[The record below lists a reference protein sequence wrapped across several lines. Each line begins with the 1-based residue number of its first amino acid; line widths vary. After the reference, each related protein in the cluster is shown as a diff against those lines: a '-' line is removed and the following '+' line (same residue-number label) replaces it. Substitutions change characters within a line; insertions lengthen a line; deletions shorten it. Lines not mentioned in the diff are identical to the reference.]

1 MSTALD
7 RPGPSAVLTQWTPQ
21 PVAILLTVA
30 LAVTYARQR
39 HRYPGRW
46 PAGRTA
52 AFALGLLLLVWTSC
66 GFPQVYADSLYW
78 VWTAQTL
85 TLWLAVPILIL
96 SGHPVQLARAVGR
109 PDSRLERALRSRF
122 CRVVANPLVGPAL
135 VPILSGVLF
144 FGPVAGWAIT
154 TPAAGW
160 ALQLVLLAVG
170 ALMVLPL
177 VGLDEEAS
185 SLAVGLALAI
195 GSFELVLDALPGVIL
210 RLRTGL
216 ATSWFD
222 QRSVH
227 SWSPGALH
235 DQRVAGAILW
245 CIAEIIDLPF
255 LFLVYRRWLRADAR
269 DAAQVDA
276 VLEAE
281 RTARLALRDDQPR
294 PGRRARRALVAQ
306 RSGDATP
313 DAPPPGVN
321 VQRPS
326 AARRRGRTSVAA
338 VTGTGPYACGYALP
352 LP

>member
-1 MSTALD
+1 VSVALD
-7 RPGPSAVLTQWTPQ
+7 RPGPSAVLTQWTVQ
-21 PVAILLTVA
+21 PVAIVVA
-30 LAVTYARQR
+30 LLLAATYVR
-39 HRYPGRW
+39 HLRRYKGHW

-52 AFALGLLLLVWTSC
+52 VFAVGLLVLLWASC

-85 TLWLAVPILIL
+85 TLWLAVPILVL
-96 SGHPVQLARAVGR
+96 AGHPVQLARSVGGSGGPLDR
-109 PDSRLERALRSRF
+109 VLRSRF
-122 CRVVANPLVGPAL
+122 CRLVANPLVGPAL

-144 FGPVAGWAIT
+144 FGPVPAWAIT
-154 TPAAGW
+154 AAPAGW
-160 ALQLVLLAVG
+160 LLQLVLLAVG

-177 VGLDEEAS
+177 VGLDEDAS

-195 GSFELVLDALPGVIL
+195 GSFELVLDALPGVVL
-210 RLRTGL
+210 RLRDGL

-222 QRSVH
+222 HRARH
-227 SWSPGALH
+227 AWTPSPLH

-281 RTARLALRDDQPR
+281 R
-294 PGRRARRALVAQ
+294 
-306 RSGDATP
+306 
-313 DAPPPGVN
+313 
-321 VQRPS
+321 
-326 AARRRGRTSVAA
+326 AARRGMYDDEPRPVVERDEPWWLSDPAMQRRMRNRQD
-338 VTGTGPYACGYALP
+338 
-352 LP
+352 